1 MSPRRLRLPLHL
13 RPLRRRSGRLGLLAA
28 AAAVPLVL
36 AGAVAPASAGGSD
49 DGPFA
54 DSLQIDNRLF
64 ALVPGT
70 QFVFDGTVTDADGRH
85 RHRIVFTVTDLVKR
99 VGGVRSRVIWDQDI
113 NDGELT
119 EAELAFFAQDDHGN
133 VFTMG
138 EYPEEYED
146 GAFAGAPST
155 WISGQ
160 QRARAGILVP
170 GHPRVG
176 LRFVQGRA
184 PAVDFFDVGLVK
196 SLHAHTCAPA
206 TGCSDRATLVEET
219 APDAPED
226 GSQLKYYVPGKGL
239 VRIGAVGGDARE
251 VMTLTAVRHLGRS
264 GMARA
269 EAAVRKLEKRA
280 YRVSV
285 PYRST
290 PPMFRCRCQDD

>member
-1 MSPRRLRLPLHL
+1 MLSSRRPRRP
-13 RPLRRRSGRLGLLAA
+13 RRRPTALLAA
-28 AAAVPLVL
+28 LAAVPLVL
-36 AGAVAPASAGGSD
+36 LGAAAPASAGGSD
-49 DGPFA
+49 DGPFE

-70 QFVFDGTVTDADGRH
+70 QFVFDGTVTDAEGRH
-85 RHRIVFTVTDLVKR
+85 RHRIVFTVTDMVKR
-99 VGGVRSRVIWDQDI
+99 VDGVRSRVIWDQDI

-119 EAELAFFAQDDHGN
+119 EAELAFFAQDGHGN

-170 GHPRVG
+170 GRPRVG

-184 PAVDFFDVGLVK
+184 PAVDFFDVGVVT
-196 SLHAHTCAPA
+196 SVHARACSPA
-206 TGCSDRATLVEET
+206 TGCSDRAVLVRET

-226 GSQLKYYVPGKGL
+226 GAQLKYYVPGRGL
-239 VRIGAVGGDARE
+239 VRIGAVGGDAQE
-251 VMTLTAVRHLGRS
+251 VMTLTAVRHLGRA
-264 GMARA
+264 GMAKA
-269 EAAVRKLEKRA
+269 EAAVLKLEQRA
-280 YRVSV
+280 YRVSR
-285 PYRST
+285 PYRAT
-290 PPMFRCRCQDD
+290 PRMYRCRCADD